1 LVEALE
7 DALGKGLLD
16 GKEIFLMF
24 SDNSTAESAFFKGSD
39 FLL

>member
-7 DALGKGLLD
+7 HALDKGLLD
-16 GKEIFLMF
+16 GREIFML